1 MAARKAVDQE
11 LTKEKILETA
21 RDLFV
26 LEGYQHVTMRQ
37 VAKSLG
43 YSHGSL
49 YYHFKNKAEL
59 FYSLVVKDFGLLNET
74 LDKILNED
82 KDADVENKL
91 KRILLGYIE
100 FGIRHPNHYRIMFL
114 IQDDDLQNALQQE
127 PNLTYEKLA
136 SALHTLCGSKVTP
149 MIVWSLFLSLHGF
162 VAHYCGHPEQTYE
175 DVKGMAEAHVS
186 FLMKG
191 LH

>member
-37 VAKSLG
+37 IAKLLG

-49 YYHFKNKAEL
+49 YYHFRNKGEL
-59 FYSLVVKDFGLLNET
+59 FYSLVSKDFGLLNET
-74 LDKILNED
+74 LDDVLN
-82 KDADVENKL
+82 KDIDTEAKVKG
-91 KRILLGYIE
+91 ILLGYIE

-114 IQDDDLQNALQQE
+114 MQDDDLQSDLQQD
-127 PNLTYEKLA
+127 PNLTYEKFA
-136 SALHTLCGSKVTP
+136 SALHTLCGNKVTP
-149 MIVWSLFLSLHGF
+149 MIIWSLFLSLHGF

-175 DVKGMAEAHVS
+175 DVKGMAESHVS
-186 FLMKG
+186 FLMNG
-191 LH
+191 IW